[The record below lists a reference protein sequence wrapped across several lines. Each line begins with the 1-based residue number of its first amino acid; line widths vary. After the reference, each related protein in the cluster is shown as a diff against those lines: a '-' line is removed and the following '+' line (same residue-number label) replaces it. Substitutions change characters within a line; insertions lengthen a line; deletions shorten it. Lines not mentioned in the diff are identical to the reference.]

1 MHLTSILCA
10 VLVLNINFLFSSLGE
25 VDTRFSF
32 CAIAS
37 LKLLV
42 SPDTYYILLYI
53 VIIICLLIGLEPT
66 ANFGNQCNLQ
76 IS

>member
-10 VLVLNINFLFSSLGE
+10 VLVLNIYFLYFSFLGE

-53 VIIICLLIGLEPT
+53 VLVICLLIG
-66 ANFGNQCNLQ
+66 
-76 IS
+76 

>member
-1 MHLTSILCA
+1 MHPTSILCA
-10 VLVLNINFLFSSLGE
+10 VLIVLNINFLFSSLGE

-42 SPDTYYILLYI
+42 SLDTYYILLYI
-53 VIIICLLIGLEPT
+53 VRIICLLIG
-66 ANFGNQCNLQ
+66 
-76 IS
+76 

>member
-10 VLVLNINFLFSSLGE
+10 VLVLDINFLFSSVGE

-42 SPDTYYILLYI
+42 SVDTYYILLYI
-53 VIIICLLIGLEPT
+53 VRIICLLIG
-66 ANFGNQCNLQ
+66 
-76 IS
+76 